1 MRYYFSIGATENG
14 NISYGIGRYVR
25 MVFPPGTFNP
35 LVDLTRLQK
44 AISDQA
50 DFFMRKDPSDICVV
64 KLHGPEVHILNGDI
78 IDDILNNLADADN
91 NQIVTNENTFG
102 EPQRS

>member
-1 MRYYFSIGATENG
+1 LPFSIGATENG

-44 AISDQA
+44 AISDQE
-50 DFFMRKDPSDICVV
+50 DYFMQKDPSNLCMV
-64 KLHGPEVHILNGDI
+64 KLHGPAVDVLNGDI
-78 IDDILNNLADADN
+78 IDDLFNNLADADN
-91 NQIVTNENTFG
+91 NQIVTTENQFG